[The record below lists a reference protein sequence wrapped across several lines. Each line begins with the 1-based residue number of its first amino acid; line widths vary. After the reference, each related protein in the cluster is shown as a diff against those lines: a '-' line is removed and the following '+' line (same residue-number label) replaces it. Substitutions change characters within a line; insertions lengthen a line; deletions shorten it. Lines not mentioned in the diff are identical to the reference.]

1 MQMKLL
7 KKISAVLAAAFMCTA
22 LPYPVCAENSDKV
35 VDEAGLLTD
44 SEEQSLESYIK
55 EVIEKHDFDYDIAV
69 VTVNYTDGKSAE
81 AYADDY
87 YDYNFYG
94 YDSEGSG
101 LLLLVD
107 MGGRNWHIS
116 TKGKGI
122 RAFTDYG
129 ISQIGDEVAGYLSD
143 GYYYN
148 AFKKF
153 ADLADSYIDKY
164 ENSGKAYD
172 VGNKPKDYGH
182 MFLVSLLGSMV
193 VAVIVCICMA
203 AQLKTAVKQTAARVY
218 VKNGSMRVT
227 NAHDIFLYNTVS
239 KTKIETD
246 SGGHGGGGG
255 SSTHV
260 SSSGSTHG
268 GGGGKF

>member
-7 KKISAVLAAAFMCTA
+7 KKIAAVLAAAFMCTA

-35 VDEAGLLTD
+35 VDGAELLTD

-87 YDYNFYG
+87 YDYNYYG

-129 ISQIGDEVAGYLSD
+129 ISRIGDEVADHLSD
-143 GYYYN
+143 GDYYN

-153 ADLADSYIDKY
+153 AGLADSYIDKY

-182 MFLVSLLGSMV
+182 MFMISLLGSMV
-193 VAVIVCICMA
+193 VAAIVCICMA

-227 NAHDIFLYNTVS
+227 NARDIFLYNTVS

-246 SGGHGGGGG
+246 SGGHGGGG